1 VTIDSEDR
9 EVLLRH
15 RRVWDKKPVLRR
27 IYNEEFFGRMLSF
40 QKPGGSS
47 VEVGA
52 GPGFFKKLFPE
63 VISTD
68 LVPSEWLDAVADAQH
83 LPIQSSS
90 VINLFGLDVLHHL
103 VSPMKFLQEAQRV
116 LSPGGRLI
124 LVEPWVTS
132 FSYLIYRYL
141 HQEGCDLSA
150 QPWNPGDG
158 DQSREKKALEG
169 NPAIPYLLF
178 GPSHRSKTLASLPLL
193 SPVAAEP
200 FCLFAYLLS
209 GGFKPFN
216 LLPESLYPL
225 VSGFERATLPLWRR
239 AAALRILLVLE
250 KSVPSSGE
258 AHAH

>member
-1 VTIDSEDR
+1 MTVDSDDR

-15 RRVWDKKPVLRR
+15 RRVWDEKPVLRR

-40 QKPGGSS
+40 QKPGGLS

-52 GPGFFKKLFPE
+52 GPGFFKNLFPA

-68 LVPSEWLDAVADAQH
+68 LIQSEWLDAVADAQR
-83 LPIQSSS
+83 LPFQSSS
-90 VINLFGLDVLHHL
+90 VSNVFGLDVLHHL
-103 VSPMKFLQEAQRV
+103 AWPMKFLQEAQRI
-116 LSPGGRLI
+116 LSPCGRLI
-124 LVEPWVTS
+124 LIEPWVTP

-150 QPWNPGDG
+150 QPWDFDHGQPDRG
-158 DQSREKKALEG
+158 KKALEG

-178 GPSHRSKTLASLPLL
+178 APRYRSRTLAFFSFSLLT
-193 SPVAAEP
+193 AEP

-216 LLPESLYPL
+216 LLPELLYPL
-225 VSGFERATLPLWRR
+225 VSGFERATSPLWRR

-250 KSVPSSGE
+250 KRVSSASE
-258 AHAH
+258 AHVQ

>member
-1 VTIDSEDR
+1 VTVDLEDR

-15 RRVWDKKPVLRR
+15 RRVWEQKTVLRR

-40 QKPGGSS
+40 RKTDGLS

-52 GPGFFKKLFPE
+52 GPGFFKKLFPGA
-63 VISTD
+63 ISTD
-68 LVPSEWLDAVADAQH
+68 LVWSEWLDAVADAQR
-83 LPIQSSS
+83 LPFQSSS
-90 VINLFGLDVLHHL
+90 VANLFGLDVLHHL
-103 VSPMKFLQEAQRV
+103 AAPMKFLNEAERI

-124 LVEPWVTS
+124 LVEPWVTP

-150 QPWNPGDG
+150 RPWNPDDSG
-158 DQSREKKALEG
+158 QSQKKKAFDG

-178 GPSHRSKTLASLPLL
+178 GPRYRSKTLASLPFFSLL
-193 SPVAAEP
+193 ASEP
-200 FCLFAYLLS
+200 FCLLGYLLS

-216 LLPESLYPL
+216 LVPEFLYPL
-225 VSGFERATLPLWRR
+225 VSRLEQVTLPLWRR

-250 KSVPSSGE
+250 KRVSPAGE
-258 AHAH
+258 AHAQ

>member
-1 VTIDSEDR
+1 MTIDSEDR
-9 EVLLRH
+9 EILLRH
-15 RRVWDKKPVLRR
+15 RRVWDEKPVLRR

-40 QKPGGSS
+40 QKPGGPS

-68 LVPSEWLDAVADAQH
+68 LVQSEWLDAIVDAQH
-83 LPIQSSS
+83 LPFQSSS
-90 VINLFGLDVLHHL
+90 VSNIFGLDVLHHL
-103 VSPMKFLQEAQRV
+103 AAPMKFLQEAQRI

-124 LVEPWVTS
+124 LVEPWITS

-150 QPWNPGDG
+150 HPWNSGDG

-178 GPSHRSKTLASLPLL
+178 GPSHRSTTLASLPCFT
-193 SPVAAEP
+193 PVAEKP

-216 LLPESLYPL
+216 LLPEFLYSL
-225 VSGFERATLPLWRR
+225 VCRFERATSPLWRR

-250 KSVPSSGE
+250 KSVSPLGE
-258 AHAH
+258 VHAH